1 MKIRPNP
8 NIASHTPAA
17 HGGIFSIKHPNEK
30 IIDFSSNVNPLGCH
44 PGVKKYLKKQL
55 NQIHVYPDSES
66 SKLRSNLK
74 WFTGMNTSQILV
86 GNGATEII
94 YNFCST
100 FVNKKS
106 KVLIPCP
113 TFSEYE
119 KAAKFFGGNVLSFK
133 SLNLNKD
140 LSKFIQKIPKHGII
154 FFCNPNNPTGEI
166 LSKKNMEQ
174 IVKAAQ
180 KKSSLVFVDE
190 TFIELVPDSNP
201 TLVKSIKSYDNLFI
215 LRSFTKSFGLAG
227 LRIGYGLGSKQTIEI
242 LQRIKIPWN
251 VNYIAQTAAS
261 AALCYSNFLEKSRK
275 IIKKETLFLMSSLS
289 KLEWLSCF
297 HSSTNFILIKTKI
310 NSKILQKKLLKKNIL
325 VRDCSTFCG
334 LDENYIRIAVKNRN
348 QNKLLMKALGEIKWL
363 NH

>member
-1 MKIRPNP
+1 MKITPNP
-8 NIASHTPAA
+8 NTTSHRPAA
-17 HGGIFSIKHPNEK
+17 HGGIFSIKNPNEK

-55 NQIHVYPDSES
+55 NQIHIYPDSES
-66 SKLRSNLK
+66 SKLRTNLK
-74 WFTGMNTSQILV
+74 WFTGINTSQILV

-119 KAAKFFGGNVLSFK
+119 KAVKFFGGNIISFK
-133 SLNLNKD
+133 SMNLNND
-140 LSKFIQKIPKHGII
+140 LSKFLEKIPKNGII
-154 FFCNPNNPTGEI
+154 FICNPNNPTGKI
-166 LSKKNMEQ
+166 LSKNNMKQ
-174 IVKAAQ
+174 IVKIAQ
-180 KKSSLVFVDE
+180 KQSSLVFVDE
-190 TFIELVPDSNP
+190 TFIELVPDSYP

-227 LRIGYGLGSKQTIEI
+227 LRIGYGLGSKKIIEI

-261 AALCYSNFLEKSRK
+261 AALCYSDFLEKSRK
-275 IIKKETLFLMSSLS
+275 NIKKENLFLMKSLS
-289 KLEWLSCF
+289 KIKWLSCF
-297 HSSTNFILIKTKI
+297 NSSTNFILIKTKI
-310 NSKILQKKLLKKNIL
+310 NSKILQKKLIKKNIL

-334 LDENYIRIAVKNRN
+334 LNKNYIRIAIKNRN
-348 QNKLLMKALGEIKWL
+348 QNKLLVEALKEIKW
-363 NH
+363 